1 MGRLSHRRYCEDM
14 ARILVVDDDAH
25 MRDVLELLLAS
36 NDRHVD
42 SVGSGQVALERLA
55 RQAYDLVVCDLH
67 MSDLDGAAVYRA
79 IERQPSP
86 RPAVVFVTGAA
97 DAGRYKAFL
106 RATQAPVVGKPFD
119 INVLRETVRRVLS
132 RP

>member
-1 MGRLSHRRYCEDM
+1 MTASEF

-25 MRDVLELLLAS
+25 MREVLELVLAGK
-36 NDRHVD
+36 DWHVD

-55 RQAYDLVVCDLH
+55 QHAYDLVVCDLH
-67 MSDLDGAAVYRA
+67 MPDLDGASVYRA

-97 DAGRYKAFL
+97 GTGRYKAFL
-106 RATQAPVVGKPFD
+106 KTTQAPVVGKPFD
-119 INVLRETVRRVLS
+119 IDVLRETVRRLLGGV
-132 RP
+132 